1 MENNLKS
8 QDAHAGNTNVHGIE
22 ATKGMY
28 QGLMTNWS
36 LLMLSKVTRDML
48 MNDKIDINPSY

>member
-28 QGLMTNWS
+28 QGMMTNWS
-36 LLMLSKVTRDML
+36 LLMLSKVTRDMWI
-48 MNDKIDINPSY
+48 NDKIDIKQRY